1 MAQASASARPR
12 RGFATRVGTSPR
24 RAAPPHNED
33 GYMNKGTAIVGF
45 LLCFLAGGMLMYGV
59 DRSGATAHKGDG
71 DSIGKDTSP
80 GGPWSDEDAA
90 VPVSSKDPV
99 WGNRNAPVT
108 LVIFSDFQCPFCTRV
123 EATVNQLKEKYGK
136 DKLRIVWKSNPLPFH
151 PNAKPAS
158 IAAEAVF
165 RLGGSAAFW
174 KFHDT
179 AFANQKDLSPE
190 NYEKWAVECGVDK
203 AKFKELV
210 GKPELAAKV
219 DADMAVGKS
228 AGVTGTPA
236 SFINGVF
243 LSGAQPLDKFTSIVD
258 EQLNAAKAALASG
271 TKPEKLYVKLANEN
285 KAKGPAPS
293 DNKKPE
299 QPQKPAEDDKTV
311 WKVPV
316 GNSMVKGKADA
327 LVTIVE
333 FSDFQCP
340 FCGRVEPT
348 LTEIEKTY
356 GDKVRV
362 VWKHNPLPFHPR
374 AEPASELTMEAFKQK
389 GSAGFWAAHAL
400 LFKKECQ
407 GKADAKDKQSCDAAQ
422 GKWIDNQVKLN
433 DEDLLGYAK
442 ELKLDE
448 AKVKSAIAEKRYLAD
463 ITADQD
469 LADDLQANGTPH
481 FFINGRRLVGAQP
494 VDKFKTVIDEEIKK
508 AEAMLAKGVKA
519 ANLYNELIKDGKE
532 PPPPEKKTV
541 DAPAADSPWKGSE
554 KAKVVMEIFS
564 DFQCPF
570 CKRVED
576 QVKQVEKNYGD
587 KVRIV
592 WRHKP
597 LPMHQDAPLA
607 SEASQE
613 VFKQKGRDAF
623 WKFHDLL
630 FDKQGAPDAL
640 KRPAL
645 ESYAEQAGV
654 DMTKFKKALDDHAH
668 KAFVDSESA
677 VADKAQISGT
687 PAFVIGSVEKGQ
699 INGYFISGA
708 QPYPKFK
715 KVIDKALKEA
725 EKK

>member
-1 MAQASASARPR
+1 
-12 RGFATRVGTSPR
+12 
-24 RAAPPHNED
+24 
-33 GYMNKGTAIVGF
+33 MNKGTAIVGF

-59 DRSGATAHKGDG
+59 DRSGMSAGRHEGDIAATKDSGGD
-71 DSIGKDTSP
+71 
-80 GGPWSDEDAA
+80 WSDAEAA
-90 VPVSSKDPV
+90 VPVTSKDPV
-99 WGNRNAPVT
+99 WGNRSAPVT
-108 LVIFSDFQCPFCTRV
+108 LVIFSDFQCPFCSRV
-123 EATVNQLKEKYGK
+123 ETTITQLKERYGK
-136 DKLRIVWKSNPLPFH
+136 DKLRVVWKNNPLPFH
-151 PNAKPAS
+151 PNAKPAAT
-158 IAAEAVF
+158 AAEAVF

-179 AFANQKDLSPE
+179 AFSNQKDLSPE
-190 NYEKWAVECGVDK
+190 KYEQWATEAGVDR
-203 AKFKELV
+203 AKFK
-210 GKPELAAKV
+210 AALSDASIAQKI
-219 DADMAVGKS
+219 DADMAVGKA

-243 LSGAQPLDKFTSIVD
+243 LSGAQPIDKFTAIVD
-258 EQLNAAKAALASG
+258 EQLNAAKAAIASG
-271 TKPEKLYVKLANEN
+271 TKPDKVYAKLAGEN
-285 KAKGPAPS
+285 KAKAPAQPER
-293 DNKKPE
+293 KPE
-299 QPQKPAEDDKTV
+299 RPQEDDKTV

-316 GNSMVKGKADA
+316 GDSPARGPADA

-348 LTEIEKTY
+348 LKEVVKSY
-356 GDKVRV
+356 GDKVRI

-374 AEPASELTMEAFKQK
+374 AEPASELTIEAMKEK
-389 GSAGFWAAHAL
+389 GERGFWSAHDL

-407 GKADAKDKQSCDAAQ
+407 GKADAMDKQSCEAGQ

-433 DEDLLGYAK
+433 DDDLLGYAK
-442 ELKLDE
+442 ELGLDE
-448 AKVKSAIAEKRYLAD
+448 AKVKSAMAD
-463 ITADQD
+463 KKYSAMITADQD

-494 VDKFKTVIDEEIKK
+494 VDKFKAVIDDEIKK
-508 AEAMLAKGVKA
+508 AEALVAKGTAKKDV
-519 ANLYNELIKDGKE
+519 YNELIKDGKE

-541 DAPAADSPWKGSE
+541 EAPAPDSPWKGGE
-554 KAKVVMEIFS
+554 KAKVVMEVFS

-576 QVKQVEKNYGD
+576 TLKQVEKNYGD
-587 KVRIV
+587 KIRVV

-607 SEASQE
+607 SQAAQE
-613 VFKQKGRDAF
+613 IFKQKGKDAF
-623 WKFHDLL
+623 WKYHDML
-630 FDKQGAPDAL
+630 FEKQGTPDGL

-645 ESYAEQAGV
+645 ESYAEQAGA
-654 DMTKFKKALDDHAH
+654 DMVKFKKALDSNAH
-668 KAFVDSESA
+668 KAFIDSESA

-687 PAFVIGSVEKGQ
+687 PAFVVGSIEKGQ

-708 QPYPKFK
+708 QPYGKFK

-725 EKK
+725 K

>member
-1 MAQASASARPR
+1 
-12 RGFATRVGTSPR
+12 
-24 RAAPPHNED
+24 
-33 GYMNKGTAIVGF
+33 MNKGTAIVGF

-59 DRSGATAHKGDG
+59 DRSGMTVGHKEGG
-71 DSIGKDTSP
+71 HGEEIAAAKDS

-99 WGNRNAPVT
+99 WGNRAAPVT
-108 LVIFSDFQCPFCTRV
+108 MVIFSDFQCPFCTRV
-123 EATVNQLKEKYGK
+123 EATVNQLKEKYGPE
-136 DKLRIVWKSNPLPFH
+136 KLRIVWKNNPLPFH
-151 PNAKPAS
+151 PNAKPAA

-165 RLGGSAAFW
+165 RLGGSKAFW

-179 AFANQKDLSPE
+179 AFANQKELGPE
-190 NYEKWAVECGVDK
+190 KYEQWAAEAGVDR
-203 AKFKELV
+203 AKFKELIA
-210 GKPELAAKV
+210 KPELAAKV
-219 DADMAVGKS
+219 DADMAVGKT

-243 LSGAQPLDKFTSIVD
+243 LSGAQPIDKFTAIID
-258 EQLNAAKAALASG
+258 EQLAAAKAAIASG
-271 TKPEKLYVKLANEN
+271 TKPEKVYAKLAGEN
-285 KAKGPAPS
+285 KAKAPAAPE
-293 DNKKPE
+293 KKPDA
-299 QPQKPAEDDKTV
+299 QKPQEDDKTV

-316 GNSMVKGKADA
+316 GSSAVKGKPDA

-348 LTEIEKTY
+348 LKEVVKTY
-356 GDKVRV
+356 GDKVRI

-374 AEPASELTMEAFKQK
+374 AEPASELAIEAGKQK
-389 GSAGFWAAHAL
+389 GDKGFWAAHDL

-407 GKADAKDKQSCDAAQ
+407 GKPDAQDKQSCEAGQ
-422 GKWIDNQVKLN
+422 GKWIDNQVKLQ

-442 ELKLDE
+442 ELGLDE
-448 AKVKSAIAEKRYLAD
+448 AKVKAAMADHKYQAE
-463 ITADQD
+463 IQADQD
-469 LADDLQANGTPH
+469 LSDDLQANGTPH

-494 VDKFKTVIDEEIKK
+494 VDKFKSVIDEELKK
-508 AEAMLAKGVKA
+508 AEAMVAKGIA
-519 ANLYNELIKDGKE
+519 AKDVYNEIIKDGKE

-541 DAPAADSPWKGSE
+541 EAPAPDSPSKGNE

-576 QVKQVEKNYGD
+576 TLKQVEKNYGD
-587 KVRIV
+587 KIRIV

-613 VFKQKGRDAF
+613 MFKQKGKEGF
-623 WKFHDLL
+623 WKYHDLL
-630 FDKQGAPDAL
+630 FEKQSTPDGL
-640 KRPAL
+640 KRAAL
-645 ESYAEQAGV
+645 ESYAEQSGA
-654 DMTKFKKALDDHAH
+654 DMVKFKKALDTNAH
-668 KAFVDSESA
+668 KAFVDSESK
-677 VADKAQISGT
+677 VADAAGISGT
-687 PAFVIGSVEKGQ
+687 PAFVVGTIEKNQ

-708 QPYPKFK
+708 QPYGKFK
-715 KVIDKALKEA
+715 KVIEKALKEA
-725 EKK
+725 K